1 MLKIELSLFDCLE
14 LLQKNALPFSPKEDL
29 SLSTYA
35 TQKFSVL
42 NCNPTSTSRPQYHI
56 FLASGIATFST
67 SCLIPQWDTCTSN
80 SASFVGRRGIRQLT
94 RREGGSGGEKIK
106 DCGREL
112 SLGKIFL
119 FVFFLYFLLSC
130 QSFCGQTMAKGI
142 FEEYYSQ
149 VAIIACVPK
158 FSVQKARKGA
168 DKVTLLLLQEP
179 RQC

>member
-1 MLKIELSLFDCLE
+1 M
-14 LLQKNALPFSPKEDL
+14 
-29 SLSTYA
+29 
-35 TQKFSVL
+35 
-42 NCNPTSTSRPQYHI
+42 
-56 FLASGIATFST
+56 
-67 SCLIPQWDTCTSN
+67 
-80 SASFVGRRGIRQLT
+80 T

-112 SLGKIFL
+112 SLGKIYL
-119 FVFFLYFLLSC
+119 LAYFLYFLLSC

-142 FEEYYSQ
+142 FEEYYNQ

-179 RQC
+179 KQC

>member
-1 MLKIELSLFDCLE
+1 MRHLYFQLSLICW
-14 LLQKNALPFSPKEDL
+14 KEGDK
-29 SLSTYA
+29 TD
-35 TQKFSVL
+35 KE
-42 NCNPTSTSRPQYHI
+42 R
-56 FLASGIATFST
+56 
-67 SCLIPQWDTCTSN
+67 
-80 SASFVGRRGIRQLT
+80 
-94 RREGGSGGEKIK
+94 GGSSGEEIK
-106 DCGREL
+106 NCGREL
-112 SLGKIFL
+112 SLGKIYL
-119 FVFFLYFLLSC
+119 LAYFLYFLLSC